1 MIGKSAS
8 SHLAV
13 CLALLLGLSQDAAA
27 GAAYSEFKKPHRAK
41 VLKLEGGAEVVIHR
55 FGEFKLVELFVP
67 AGVSRVTVHD
77 LQTKGIANEAYEQI
91 TEEDTLAVV
100 GGGFFGY
107 DKDGEE
113 TPIGLVRENGER
125 KVALMPWDHGGVL
138 TSDGEGTVRIFP
150 ANNASQGGRWSYAL
164 QSKPII
170 ILNGNVDVGKNLRDA
185 EFNRVAVGVTH
196 EGDLL
201 IVGLFNSFGQA
212 GTLVQFSHIYKSV
225 ADKRNLNILRA
236 LAMDGGAGAQIHIPK
251 LKMRFG
257 DTGLSYFPSA
267 VRINA
272 VLGHDNKK

>member
-1 MIGKSAS
+1 MIGKFAS
-8 SHLAV
+8 SHLTV
-13 CLALLLGLSQDAAA
+13 CISLLLGLSQDAAA
-27 GAAYSEFKKPHRAK
+27 GAAYSEFKKPHHTK
-41 VLKLEGGAEVVIHR
+41 TSKLGSGAEVVIHR

-67 AGVSRVTVHD
+67 AGISRVTVHD
-77 LQTKGIANEAYEQI
+77 LQTKGVASEAYEQI
-91 TEEDTLAVV
+91 TDEDTLAVV

-107 DKDGEE
+107 DNDGAE
-113 TPIGLVRENGER
+113 TPIGLVRESGER
-125 KVALMPWDHGGVL
+125 KIALMPWDHGGVL
-138 TSDGEGTVRIFP
+138 TSDGEGAVRIFP

-185 EFNRVAVGVTH
+185 EFNRVAVGTTR

-212 GTLVQFSHIYKSV
+212 GTLVQFSNIYKFV
-225 ADKRNLNILRA
+225 ADKRNLHVLRA

-257 DTGLSYFPSA
+257 DTGMSYFPNAIRVSA
-267 VRINA
+267 KLWRE
-272 VLGHDNKK
+272 NKK